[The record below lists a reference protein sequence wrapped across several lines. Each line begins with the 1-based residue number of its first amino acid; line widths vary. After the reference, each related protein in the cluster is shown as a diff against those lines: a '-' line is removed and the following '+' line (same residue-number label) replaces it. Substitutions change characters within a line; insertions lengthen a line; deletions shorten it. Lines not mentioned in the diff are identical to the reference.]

1 MSLLGYKTKQIQTN
15 RIKDTIYL
23 STEFTQLDEVIV
35 LNRDNKNNI
44 VYKKPK
50 STNYNGSSVLNT
62 KNELL
67 LILIPNG
74 LSNNIYIDGI
84 TFYFE
89 KKLGLQN
96 DKKEI
101 LKTVDGIIRFNI
113 YNVDNEM
120 PSTPIFA
127 SEPIKISSFKK
138 DEIVLNLSEE
148 FINIPKTGIC
158 IGIEMIGYYDDVYT
172 EVTNKTNLRP
182 MLTPQK
188 YKYFKAISYH
198 RFSFNDDKLLLL
210 SDFLKGFKD
219 IKLEHTDRNLAI
231 GLTLSEFTD

>member
-1 MSLLGYKTKQIQTN
+1 M
-15 RIKDTIYL
+15 
-23 STEFTQLDEVIV
+23 
-35 LNRDNKNNI
+35 
-44 VYKKPK
+44 
-50 STNYNGSSVLNT
+50 
-62 KNELL
+62 
-67 LILIPNG
+67 
-74 LSNNIYIDGI
+74 
-84 TFYFE
+84 
-89 KKLGLQN
+89 QN

-138 DEIVLNLSEE
+138 DEIILNLSEE

-158 IGIEMIGYYDDVYT
+158 IGIEMIGYYDNAYI
-172 EVTNKTNLRP
+172 EVSSESYVRP

-188 YKYFKAISYH
+188 YEHFKAITYK
-198 RFSFNDDKLLLL
+198 RFSFPIDDDNNKLIVM
-210 SDFLKGFKD
+210 SDYLKRLGVTNPKYF
-219 IKLEHTDRNLAI
+219 DRNLAI